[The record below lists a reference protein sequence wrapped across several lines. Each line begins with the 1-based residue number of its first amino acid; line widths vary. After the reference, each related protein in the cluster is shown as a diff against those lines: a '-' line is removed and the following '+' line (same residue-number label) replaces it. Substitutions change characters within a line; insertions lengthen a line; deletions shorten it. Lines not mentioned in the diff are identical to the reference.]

1 MDNSRQTG
9 HETNCNKLN
18 RRSSTYTNTYRWENG
33 PTIAFLF
40 IFEFIFLNKQNPTNN
55 TLMLYR
61 TTFWTYRNRIC
72 TCIYPGTFRHDYPR
86 QKMSLNNHNYGC
98 ALGFIDHRQRKQYT
112 RAENN
117 MINIVFFLN
126 R

>member
-55 TLMLYR
+55 TVMLYTVR
-61 TTFWTYRNRIC
+61 LFGLTVIAF
-72 TCIYPGTFRHDYPR
+72 
-86 QKMSLNNHNYGC
+86 
-98 ALGFIDHRQRKQYT
+98 A
-112 RAENN
+112 RA
-117 MINIVFFLN
+117 
-126 R
+126 